1 MASVDPSPPR
11 KVHRERR
18 MILPGLDGFSFAAL
32 TVLVVTAFIAGLAR
46 GFSGFGSALI
56 FMPLASAAIG
66 AQVASPLLLIVEMIA
81 AASLVPG
88 AARIANRSEVTLM
101 AIGSLVGVPLGTLV
115 LLYADPLAV
124 RWMIVAL
131 IVPLLILMMAGWRY
145 PRPPTAPATTLV
157 GAVAGFF
164 GGVAQVGGPP
174 VVLYW
179 LRDATTAAVTRASLI
194 LYFAVSDFIIL
205 ASYLWGG
212 LFTRTVIGLALV
224 AGPVFGVGLWIGS
237 HMFGLASDLTFRRV
251 CYALIAASALISL
264 PLFDGL
270 LR

>member
-1 MASVDPSPPR
+1 MT
-11 KVHRERR
+11 
-18 MILPGLDGFSFAAL
+18 LPGLDGFSFAAIA
-32 TVLVVTAFIAGLAR
+32 VLAVTAFVAGLAR

-56 FMPLASAAIG
+56 FMPLASTAIG

-88 AARIANRSEVTLM
+88 AARIANRREVMLM

-115 LLYADPLAV
+115 LLHADPLAI

-131 IVPLLILMMAGWRY
+131 IVPLLILMIAGWRY

-157 GAVAGFF
+157 GVLAGFF

-194 LYFAVSDFIIL
+194 LYFAVSDVIIL

-224 AGPVFGVGLWIGS
+224 AGPVFGIGLWIGS

>member
-1 MASVDPSPPR
+1 MT
-11 KVHRERR
+11 
-18 MILPGLDGFSFAAL
+18 LPGLDGVSIAAIA
-32 TVLVVTAFIAGLAR
+32 VLAATTFVAGLAR

-66 AQVASPLLLIVEMIA
+66 AQVAAPLLLIFEMIA
-81 AASLVPG
+81 AASLVRD
-88 AARIANRSEVTLM
+88 AARIANRREVMLM
-101 AIGSLVGVPLGTLV
+101 VVGSLVGVPLGTLF
-115 LLYADPLAV
+115 LLHADPLAV

-145 PRPPTAPATTLV
+145 PRPPTAPATILV
-157 GAVAGFF
+157 GALAGFF

-179 LRDATTAAVTRASLI
+179 LRDAAAAAVTRASII
-194 LYFAVSDFIIL
+194 LYFAVSDVIIL

-212 LFTRTVIGLALV
+212 LFTAAVIGLALV
-224 AGPVFGVGLWIGS
+224 AGPLFGVGLWIGT
-237 HMFGLASDLTFRRV
+237 HMFGFASDTTFRRV
-251 CYALIAASALISL
+251 CYALIAVSALVSL
-264 PLFDGL
+264 PLFDGW

>member
-1 MASVDPSPPR
+1 
-11 KVHRERR
+11 
-18 MILPGLDGFSFAAL
+18 
-32 TVLVVTAFIAGLAR
+32 
-46 GFSGFGSALI
+46 
-56 FMPLASAAIG
+56 
-66 AQVASPLLLIVEMIA
+66 
-81 AASLVPG
+81 
-88 AARIANRSEVTLM
+88 
-101 AIGSLVGVPLGTLV
+101 VPLGTLV

-145 PRPPTAPATTLV
+145 PRPPTRPITTMV

-212 LFTRTVIGLALV
+212 LFTRTVIDLALV

>member
-1 MASVDPSPPR
+1 
-11 KVHRERR
+11 
-18 MILPGLDGFSFAAL
+18 
-32 TVLVVTAFIAGLAR
+32 
-46 GFSGFGSALI
+46 
-56 FMPLASAAIG
+56 
-66 AQVASPLLLIVEMIA
+66 
-81 AASLVPG
+81 
-88 AARIANRSEVTLM
+88 
-101 AIGSLVGVPLGTLV
+101 
-115 LLYADPLAV
+115 V

-145 PRPPTAPATTLV
+145 PRPPTASATTLV
-157 GAVAGFF
+157 GALAGFF

-194 LYFAVSDFIIL
+194 LYFAVSDVIIL